1 MIANSARAAGVL
13 SDCSFTELDD
23 LYRFGRQLG
32 LAFQVDDID
41 FTGRPTTR
49 QASCQYLASGYLTAP
64 TFFAMEEHPELQA
77 LISREFAEPG
87 DLDHALEMVRSSRA
101 IPRTLELAETFA
113 RESRDSIGWMKDS
126 ACKRALLELPDFV
139 LSRLY

>member
-1 MIANSARAAGVL
+1 
-13 SDCSFTELDD
+13 
-23 LYRFGRQLG
+23 
-32 LAFQVDDID
+32 
-41 FTGRPTTR
+41 
-49 QASCQYLASGYLTAP
+49 
-64 TFFAMEEHPELQA
+64 MEENPGLQA

-87 DLDHALEMVRSSRA
+87 DLDRALEMVRSSRA
-101 IPRTLELAETFA
+101 IPRTRELAETFA